1 MVASGATV
9 KAVQRQLGHAS
20 ASMTLD
26 TYAKLFPEELGAV
39 ADRLDELHKRAACL
53 VGRLWAKRAS
63 SETSSQVR
71 GPKTAPDLG

>member
-26 TYAKLFPEELGAV
+26 TYAKLFPEDLGAV
-39 ADRLDELHKRAACL
+39 ADRLDELHKRAAVPGGAI
-53 VGRLWAKRAS
+53 VGQ
-63 SETSSQVR
+63 EGIVR
-71 GPKTAPDLG
+71 DIAAGQRP